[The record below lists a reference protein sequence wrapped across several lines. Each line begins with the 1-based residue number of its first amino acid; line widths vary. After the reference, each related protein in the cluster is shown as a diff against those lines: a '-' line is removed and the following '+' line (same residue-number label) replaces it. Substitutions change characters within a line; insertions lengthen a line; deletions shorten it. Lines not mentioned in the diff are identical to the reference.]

1 MASRK
6 KKKTRFVLKKEKY
19 SIRFT
24 ISPNVCVLKWLCP
37 KRNPCVA
44 TIIKLVRK
52 NLFLQQDRYTVFL
65 YDKNL
70 NLLEGN
76 NVCKYYIIKM
86 HKLK

>member
-1 MASRK
+1 M
-6 KKKTRFVLKKEKY
+6 F
-19 SIRFT
+19 F
-24 ISPNVCVLKWLCP
+24 KWLSH

-52 NLFLQQDRYTVFL
+52 NLFLQQNRYTVFL

-70 NLLEGN
+70 NLSEGN
-76 NVCKYYIIKM
+76 NVCKYYIIKI